1 MGFVQKLATRSD
13 RIKNNPK
20 PKYSKNC
27 ECKHYYKVKIPKL
40 TWKYV
45 LTLKNWR

>member
-13 RIKNNPK
+13 RVKAVAK
-20 PKYSKNC
+20 PRHSKDC
-27 ECKHYYKVKIPKL
+27 ECEYYYKVRIPKL